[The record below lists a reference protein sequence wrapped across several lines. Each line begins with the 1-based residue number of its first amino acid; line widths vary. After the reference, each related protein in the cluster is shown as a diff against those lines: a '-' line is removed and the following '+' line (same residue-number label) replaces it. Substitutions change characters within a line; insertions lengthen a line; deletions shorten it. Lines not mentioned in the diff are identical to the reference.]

1 LPLRRREVSSKP
13 LAYILSTGM
22 AVPKK
27 VRTNHDLERMVETSD
42 EWITERTGIKERHIL
57 EDGEVIST
65 YAIEAG
71 KACLSSAGVAPEEVD
86 LIICATLTPDF
97 LMPSLAILVQKGLK
111 AERAG
116 AFDLSATC
124 SGFLYALAMANCVVA
139 FKPSSKVLV
148 IGAEALSR
156 KTNWQ
161 DRSTCVLFGDGAGA
175 VLVGR
180 AQEGMNSG
188 IIDFIL
194 GADGSNW
201 ELLTL
206 KGGGSAFPPFDE
218 RLPKEDYYI
227 KMQGREVFKVAV
239 RMMEKVALEL
249 LERNN
254 FNPEDIDLL
263 IPHQANLRIIE
274 YLRERLNL
282 PKEKVMVNI
291 HKYGNTSAAS
301 IPIALHEASL
311 EGRLK
316 RGDLVLMVSFG
327 GGFTFA
333 GVLMRW

>member
-1 LPLRRREVSSKP
+1 VSSKP
-13 LAYILSTGM
+13 LAYILSIGM

-27 VRTNHDLERMVETSD
+27 VLTNHDLERMVETSD
-42 EWITERTGIKERHIL
+42 EWITERTGIKERRIL

-124 SGFLYALAMANCVVA
+124 SGFLYALAMANSVVA

-148 IGAEALSR
+148 VGAEALSR

-188 IIDFIL
+188 IIDFVL

-218 RLPKEDYYI
+218 RLPKEDCYI

-254 FNPEDIDLL
+254 LNPEDIDLL

-301 IPIALHEASL
+301 IPIALHEARL